1 MSVIGLAGP
10 TIPPYGSRMETRA
23 AYWVRLG
30 VAVTLAVPQ
39 LVIGLWAVTAPA
51 NWFRSFPGFDPRLV
65 AAEPPYNRHLATDAG
80 TGFLAVGVVL
90 LVAAVWGNRASVL
103 TALLGYAVFTVPH
116 VLYHAANP
124 AEALTGFEDVA
135 NVFSLGSGLILASVF
150 AWALRPRSA
159 ESQATGAIDPSHDL
173 SAASS

>member
-1 MSVIGLAGP
+1 
-10 TIPPYGSRMETRA
+10 MERRA

-51 NWFRSFPGFDPRLV
+51 NWFRNFPGFDPRLV
-65 AAEPPYNRHLATDAG
+65 AAEPPYNHHLAADAG
-80 TGFLAVGVVL
+80 TGFVAIGVVL
-90 LVAAVWGNRASVL
+90 LVAAMWGNRASVS

-124 AEALTGFEDVA
+124 ADGLTGFEDLTNVA
-135 NVFSLGSGLILASVF
+135 ALGSGLLLAVVF
-150 AWALRPRSA
+150 AWGLRSGSV
-159 ESQATGAIDPSHDL
+159 ESDATIAVDPSHDT